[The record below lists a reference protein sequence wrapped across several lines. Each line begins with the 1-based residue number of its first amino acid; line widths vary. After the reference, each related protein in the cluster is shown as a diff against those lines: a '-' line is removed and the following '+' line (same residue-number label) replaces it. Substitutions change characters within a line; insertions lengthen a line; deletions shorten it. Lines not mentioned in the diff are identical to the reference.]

1 MNAEGFPDVAHRGK
15 RLSMEKRRLMSALL
29 ALLLA
34 LPAMT
39 FGETVWHDPPLPLE
53 GPAPYAPREAC
64 FLPGEQGY
72 EDESLSVRVETF
84 RRFDTT
90 IMAVR
95 VTLTDPSQFRTALAA
110 RPPSKKT
117 MVVSSM
123 AKKNNA
129 VLAINGDYFSYHSS
143 GVVVRGGKRWRNRP
157 DGKRDILVVDTA
169 GDFTILPLCTKED
182 YEAFPGEVMH
192 AFCFGPALVTDGQ
205 ALDSLEQV
213 YLDIAPKKPT
223 QRIAIGQTGP
233 LEYLILATEGPEN
246 QGSVGLTVLE
256 MAQLCQEMGCLNA
269 YNLDGGSSSTVVLN
283 GQKINALSTGK
294 IRLVGDCI
302 YFATLVREPAEGA
315 L

>member
-1 MNAEGFPDVAHRGK
+1 MRK
-15 RLSMEKRRLMSALL
+15 LRRACLLMA
-29 ALLLA
+29 AMLA
-34 LPAMT
+34 LPLA
-39 FGETVWHDPPLPLE
+39 GECETVWRYPPLPLE
-53 GPAPYAPREAC
+53 GSAPYAPQATG
-64 FLPGEQGY
+64 FLPEEQGY

-90 IMAVR
+90 VMAVR

-129 VLAINGDYFSYHSS
+129 VLAINGDYFSYHTA
-143 GVVVRGGKRWRNRP
+143 GVVVRGGKQWRKHP
-157 DGKRDILVVDTA
+157 DGRRDILVVDTA
-169 GDFTILPLCTKED
+169 GDFTILPLCTREEYD
-182 YEAFPGEVMH
+182 AFPGEVMH
-192 AFCFGPALVTDGQ
+192 AFCFGPALVTDGK
-205 ALDSLEQV
+205 ALDSLERV
-213 YLDIAPKKPT
+213 YMDIAPKKPT

-246 QGSVGLTVLE
+246 EGSVGLTVLE

-294 IRLVGDCI
+294 VRPVGDCI
-302 YFATLVREPAEGA
+302 YFATLVDQPVSGS
-315 L
+315 